1 MVSVDTGP
9 AHAAA
14 ALGCPLLVMFGTA
27 SPLKWRPQ
35 GPGKV
40 LVLRGERGALS
51 EVRDLSATQV
61 ISAWRSAVAGD
72 PHLDVA

>member
-1 MVSVDTGP
+1 
-9 AHAAA
+9 
-14 ALGCPLLVMFGTA
+14 MFGHA
-27 SPLKWRPQ
+27 SPLKWRPL

-40 LVLRGERGALS
+40 LVLRGERGDQS

-72 PHLDVA
+72 SHLP